1 MENGLSYNTAT
12 CCLQDSYGFIWIGT
26 ENGLNRYDG
35 CNNRIYRSSNHKH
48 SLGNSHI
55 KTLAELDQELWVGTE
70 NGIYIYRHASD
81 DFSHFDIT
89 TQFGVII
96 SSEIR
101 KIVKTHN
108 GLMWIATIG
117 QGLFIYN
124 PQTNTMKQDCVWNS
138 FINDICEDEDGRV
151 YVLSRQKGLMI
162 YDEDGNRKPADTPLA
177 EIAEGTGINFLQC
190 IGGNLWFNQGSKLY
204 CYQKLLGKTEV
215 YETNGK
221 RFGTIFCLI
230 KYREKS
236 LLIGTDKGIFALQLP
251 QCTFEEIN
259 LPTSFLNIKQPHI
272 NDLMCDNEGNFWIM
286 TNYNGVEI
294 INNQLKRFEFYTIP
308 TTNTQPETGRTE
320 IRAFYEDNQKKIWL
334 GTDKG
339 LWIFDPASKNLE
351 EYRPE
356 NMPPHRPDI
365 CCLLPSKE
373 DLWIGTYKEGIYRL
387 NMNTGKWKNYRHSQ
401 QTPHTIPS
409 NDVLT

>member
-1 MENGLSYNTAT
+1 MKRLFLILCFLIGISGYPATAAEILSVRRLNVENGLSYNTAT

-138 FINDICEDEDGRV
+138 FINDICEDEVNLKIVTMR
-151 YVLSRQKGLMI
+151 LP
-162 YDEDGNRKPADTPLA
+162 EDPVMLYSF
-177 EIAEGTGINFLQC
+177 INM
-190 IGGNLWFNQGSKLY
+190 KLRDFY
-204 CYQKLLGKTEV
+204 P
-215 YETNGK
+215 
-221 RFGTIFCLI
+221 
-230 KYREKS
+230 S
-236 LLIGTDKGIFALQLP
+236 LDAL
-251 QCTFEEIN
+251 CEDMN
-259 LPTSFLNIKQPHI
+259 
-272 NDLMCDNEGNFWIM
+272 
-286 TNYNGVEI
+286 VE
-294 INNQLKRFEFYTIP
+294 
-308 TTNTQPETGRTE
+308 
-320 IRAFYEDNQKKIWL
+320 
-334 GTDKG
+334 
-339 LWIFDPASKNLE
+339 
-351 EYRPE
+351 
-356 NMPPHRPDI
+356 
-365 CCLLPSKE
+365 KE
-373 DLWIGTYKEGIYRL
+373 DIVRKLKLVGFEY
-387 NMNTGKWKNYRHSQ
+387 NPVKNRFW
-401 QTPHTIPS
+401 
-409 NDVLT
+409 